1 MAGKRATFT
10 QADLTRAV
18 KAVRAAGLDVARVE
32 IGTDGKIVLVQ
43 REETISGQASA
54 LDQWRAKRDARSA

>member
-10 QADLTRAV
+10 QADVTRAA
-18 KAVRAAGLDVARVE
+18 KALRAAGLDVVRTE
-32 IGTDGKIVLVQ
+32 IAPDGKLVFVHNQ
-43 REETISGQASA
+43 ETISDQASA